1 MRLPFRHADSGHINN
16 DVFIVRIVL
25 NVVKGTVR

>member
-1 MRLPFRHADSGHINN
+1 MRLPFRHADIGHIND

-25 NVVKGTVR
+25 NSVKGAVR